1 MSLNISKMKKIAGAA
16 NNVKIVQAAKSVVAI
31 NFYTDGNLFIERYDL
46 MNSHHDLMQHRQ
58 FRAKAMV
65 DLAMSLECSL
75 KSLVISLSPSTQ
87 KPKAAIKKARDCSH
101 DHQKLY
107 RRVKVKAKH
116 RVTLASMDN
125 LILDDLAK
133 FGVGSRYTHEIW
145 NIQTSGKLSVNE
157 ELLYR
162 TIDNPEWMTT
172 LRNLAVQWNNEASRV
187 HQKYLRPH
195 TILSGKQLSRLDAE
209 LAKIK

>member
-16 NNVKIVQAAKSVVAI
+16 NNIKIVQAAKSVVAI
-31 NFYTDGNLFIERYDL
+31 NFYTDGNLFIDRYDL
-46 MNSHHDLMQHRQ
+46 MNSHYDSMQHRQ

-87 KPKAAIKKARDCSH
+87 KPKAAIKKARECSH
-101 DHQKLY
+101 DHKKLY
-107 RRVKVKAKH
+107 LRVKSKAKH
-116 RVTLASMDN
+116 RVTLTPMNISIM
-125 LILDDLAK
+125 DDLAK

-157 ELLYR
+157 DLLFR
-162 TIDNPEWMTT
+162 TIDNPEWMKK
-172 LRNLAVQWNNEASRV
+172 LRNLAVEWNNEASRV
-187 HQKYLRPH
+187 HQKYLKPH
-195 TILSGKQLSRLDAE
+195 TILSGKQLSRLEAE
-209 LAKIK
+209 LTKIK